1 MKRVCVFCG
10 SNHGVDG
17 VYAAAARDL
26 GRTVADAG
34 LGVVYGGGRVGLM
47 GEVAAAALDAG
58 GQVTGVIPE
67 ALLAREIGWDDLG
80 DLRVVDSMHERKALM
95 ADLSDAFIALPGGFG
110 TLEEFFE
117 TLTWS
122 QLGLHDKAL
131 GLLDVAGYYE
141 PLLRFF
147 DHAVTEGFVR
157 EEHRDIVVVGTDPR
171 ELLSRLERWRPPAT
185 EKWIGDRDL

>member
-1 MKRVCVFCG
+1 VKRVCVFCG

-17 VYAAAARDL
+17 VYAAAARAL
-26 GRTVADAG
+26 GTAVAEAG
-34 LGVVYGGGRVGLM
+34 LGLVYGGGRVGLM
-47 GEVAAAALDAG
+47 GEVAGAALDAG
-58 GQVTGVIPE
+58 AQVTGVIPE

-95 ADLSDAFIALPGGFG
+95 ADLADAFIALPGGFG

-147 DHAVTEGFVR
+147 DHAVAEGFVKK
-157 EEHRDIVVVGTDPR
+157 EHRDIVVVGTDPG

-185 EKWIGDRDL
+185 EKWIDDRNL